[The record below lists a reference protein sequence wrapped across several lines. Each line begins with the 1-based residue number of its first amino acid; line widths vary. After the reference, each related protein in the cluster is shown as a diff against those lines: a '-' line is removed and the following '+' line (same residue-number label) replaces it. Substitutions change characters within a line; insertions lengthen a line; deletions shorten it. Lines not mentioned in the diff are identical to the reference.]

1 MNVSLDHSEGSL
13 LSEDTLDTEDD
24 GLDTGDDLDVNLDDL
39 DTPDE
44 ADSLELN
51 KHGDS
56 RHLLIGTATIK
67 KIQRLLFYR
76 FFTACKFL
84 QIGVKGK
91 M

>member
-67 KIQRLLFYR
+67 KYKDYILQVFYSMQI
-76 FFTACKFL
+76 FTDRS
-84 QIGVKGK
+84 
-91 M
+91 

>member
-67 KIQRLLFYR
+67 KIQRLYFTGFLQHANFYR
-76 FFTACKFL
+76 
-84 QIGVKGK
+84 
-91 M
+91 